1 MIYPK
6 TTLQN
11 PYYFIKDKVLYNI
24 SNQQDTNNEHT
35 SSEGCGVHKVT
46 YKTELKKVE
55 KGQVYLDLHG
65 DLQTANEDTNYSV
78 STGKLNETACKN
90 VFPYFTVTY
99 NKKNVPAGQGRII
112 KTYWLQHLIQ
122 DGDKVDE
129 RGKFAMN
136 EKHGNSYLDA
146 FKKEMKEAV
155 KSAIIGGA
163 TIEQLYSIFP
173 LWFFSGQPDKTTKVT
188 DNNGN
193 LVDATYNTSTVA
205 ISEEDLWTLIYEAL
219 DEKVRAYANNCLKP
233 HGKKVKDGVK
243 FITSDNVQDINA
255 TPTQG
260 TGGN

>member
-35 SSEGCGVHKVT
+35 SSQGCGVHKVT
-46 YKTELKKVE
+46 YITETKKVE
-55 KGQVYLDLHG
+55 KGQVYLNLHG
-65 DLQTANEDTNYSV
+65 DLQTAADDTNYSV
-78 STGKLNETACKN
+78 STGKLDETECQK

-99 NKKNVPAGQGRII
+99 NKTNPAEGEEGTIT

-122 DGDKVDE
+122 DGDKVVNN
-129 RGKFAMN
+129 KFVIN
-136 EKHGNSYLDA
+136 EKHGTTYSDA

-163 TIEQLYSIFP
+163 TIEQLYSMFP
-173 LWFFSGQPDKTTKVT
+173 LYFFSGQPNKTTKVT
-188 DNNGN
+188 DNSGK

-205 ISEEDLWTLIYEAL
+205 ISERDLWTLIYEAL

-233 HGKKVKDGVK
+233 YKKKVKDSVK

-255 TPTQG
+255 TPTQEA
-260 TGGN
+260 GGD